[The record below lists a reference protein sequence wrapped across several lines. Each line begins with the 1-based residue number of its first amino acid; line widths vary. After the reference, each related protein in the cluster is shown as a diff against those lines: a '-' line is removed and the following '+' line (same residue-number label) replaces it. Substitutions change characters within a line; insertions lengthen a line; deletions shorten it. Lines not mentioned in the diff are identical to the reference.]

1 MWHVACDSRHVII
14 WDVLSSEK
22 KVILTWACFRPF
34 HSIYFPAAR
43 RPHVQCA
50 LFFRWRAPWLPHADS
65 GVLAAF
71 NPMVC
76 PIPVIRH
83 HTSSTDRS
91 WRPGYTH
98 GTPPTHTPARSC
110 IQLIP
115 VGRSRCHQPSPL
127 FNPRCIFLFKLQQ
140 KLRSFSLFLFSLS
153 LCLLYLSFFLSFSL
167 LARSQQRQCLH
178 SLSDA
183 VGAHHRGHDQA
194 RARVPASH
202 RSTRGRDCATKG
214 TTGRA
219 RRYRGIHQEGR
230 EGTSASVTVCARP
243 PRGLPPHRPHRIRAC
258 IVCL

>member
-1 MWHVACDSRHVII
+1 MCSVPYFFVGVLHGYRMLIPACWPLSIRWCARFPSLGIIQVRRTGLGGQATPTVPPPHTHPRALASSSSPLAVPVATNLVHYLIHGV
-14 WDVLSSEK
+14 SSYPSCNK
-22 KVILTWACFRPF
+22 N
-34 HSIYFPAAR
+34 
-43 RPHVQCA
+43 CA
-50 LFFRWRAPWLPHADS
+50 LF
-65 GVLAAF
+65 
-71 NPMVC
+71 
-76 PIPVIRH
+76 
-83 HTSSTDRS
+83 
-91 WRPGYTH
+91 
-98 GTPPTHTPARSC
+98 
-110 IQLIP
+110 
-115 VGRSRCHQPSPL
+115 L
-127 FNPRCIFLFKLQQ
+127 FF
-140 KLRSFSLFLFSLS
+140 SFLS
-153 LCLLYLSFFLSFSL
+153 LCVSSISLSFFLSPAP